1 MSNTTI
7 SEYADNALLSEAAYA
22 DFSKIWKTDDNGE
35 KVVDID
41 LYKKALIAEGFS
53 ATQAADFVSK
63 YNVV

>member
-1 MSNTTI
+1 MSTTTI

-22 DFSKIWKTDDNGE
+22 KFLDENGNLLTKTDDIKN
-35 KVVDID
+35 
-41 LYKKALIAEGFS
+41 ALIAEGFS